1 MNGKE
6 IVPVD
11 YIDASVVVEPVE
23 SDSVLI
29 DMWLQ
34 GLPASTQR
42 AYRREVHDLLKHVNK
57 PLRNVTLVDM
67 QAYERAKLLEKADTS
82 RARAI
87 AAIRSLYKRLQ
98 ESGYI
103 TVNPASFWRAPK
115 LKETLA
121 ERYLTPDEID
131 RILAHAKTER
141 DHALI
146 NLMYWAG
153 LRVSEA
159 VALTWKD
166 VLPTPSGATLV
177 IFGKGGKTRYV
188 GIEMFVYD
196 ELVALRTGNDAGC
209 IFRSGKTGGCLT
221 ERQAYNIVAKAAEQ
235 AGIEASPHYLRHAH
249 ASHALEN
256 DTPVALVRD
265 TLGHA
270 SIATTNKYAHSKPRQ
285 SSSSYLRK
293 KYQ

>member
-1 MNGKE
+1 MNSKE
-6 IVPVD
+6 LVPVD
-11 YIDASVVVEPVE
+11 YVDASVVIEPIE
-23 SDSVLI
+23 PDGMLI

-42 AYRREVHDLLKHVNK
+42 AYRREVCELLDYVGK
-57 PLRNVTLVDM
+57 PLRDVTLIDM

-87 AAIRSLYKRLQ
+87 AAVRSLYKQLQ
-98 ESGYI
+98 ASNYI
-103 TVNPASFWRAPK
+103 AVNPAAFWRAPK
-115 LKETLA
+115 IKETLA

-131 RILAHAKTER
+131 RILAHAKTQR

-166 VLPTPSGATLV
+166 VLPTPTGATLV

-188 GIEMFVYD
+188 GIDATMLD
-196 ELVALRTGNDAGC
+196 ELGALRVGTDTGC
-209 IFRSGKTGGCLT
+209 LFRSGKTGGCLT
-221 ERQAYNIVAKAAEQ
+221 ERQAYNIVAKAAEK

-270 SIATTNKYAHSKPRQ
+270 SIATTNKYAHSKPQQ
-285 SSSSYLRK
+285 SSSSYLRR

>member
-1 MNGKE
+1 MNSKE
-6 IVPVD
+6 LVPVD
-11 YIDASVVVEPVE
+11 YVDASVVVEPVE
-23 SDSVLI
+23 PDGVLI

-42 AYRREVHDLLKHVNK
+42 AYRREVYDLLEYVRK
-57 PLRNVTLVDM
+57 PIRNVTLVDM
-67 QAYERAKLLEKADTS
+67 QAYERAKLLDKADTS

-115 LKETLA
+115 IKETLA
-121 ERYLTPDEID
+121 ERYLTPEQVDLT
-131 RILAHAKTER
+131 LAQAQTSR

-146 NLMYWAG
+146 NVMYWAG

-166 VLPTPSGATLV
+166 VLPTPTGATLV

-188 GIEMFVYD
+188 GIDTAVYD
-196 ELVALRTGNDAGC
+196 ELVALRVGDSGAC
-209 IFRSGKTGGCLT
+209 VFRSGKTGTCLT
-221 ERQAYNIVAKAAEQ
+221 ERQAYNIVANAAKQ

-256 DTPVALVRD
+256 EAPVALVRD

-270 SIATTNKYAHSKPRQ
+270 SIATTNKYAHSKPKQ
-285 SSSSYLRK
+285 SSGTYLRR